1 MTKVNARTHV
11 GIRCY
16 FRVEKY
22 NANGVVQSI
31 GPFKNKV
38 LNCGLDA
45 MRKYSLTGG
54 DRILTR
60 YCNVGTGSSTPAA
73 SQTGLDSHV
82 ASAHYY
88 SVEDSYEAD
97 DPFRG
102 SETRRYDFN
111 IGKFDGDNL
120 TELGVSAENNDT
132 YLNRQLMRVTTA
144 VTDETIATGDGS
156 TKNFTES
163 LANDAC
169 DPDTLSITAYDSS
182 DTLMTVTDD
191 GDGNLTGDGSGTV
204 LYDTGAI
211 DVTFDSAPK
220 DDGDINAN
228 YEWQEPTTITVADDE
243 GLRVFCQVIQY
254 HMGEKDVYNANGS
267 FTFEDLYE
275 ETSETISVETK
286 VHTSFDSFPS
296 GDFHALYH
304 GDPYDKYD
312 DTDPSFYGYAILN
325 LFDDTDSNEE
335 EPDSTSRSFTGA
347 ADGGPYVDIEGTW
360 NPDTFTH
367 DIGYLQC
374 HVRHQA
380 WKHKFDPVI
389 TDIKDTEELKFTARI
404 SWGEY

>member
-1 MTKVNARTHV
+1 MTKVNARMHV

-22 NANGVVQSI
+22 NVNGVVQSI

-45 MRKYSLTGG
+45 METHGLTGS
-54 DRILTR
+54 ILQRRVMTN
-60 YCNVGTGSSTPAA
+60 YCNVGTGSSTPDA

-82 ASAHYY
+82 AS
-88 SVEDSYEAD
+88 VEYNSIEDEYEAN

-102 SETRRYDFN
+102 SETRRYDFS
-111 IGKFDGDNL
+111 IGTFDGDNL
-120 TELGVSAENNDT
+120 TELGVSDGNNDT
-132 YLNRQLMRVTTA
+132 YLNRQLMRVTDT

-156 TKNFTES
+156 AKNFTES
-163 LANDAC
+163 LANGAC

-204 LYDTGAI
+204 LYDTGAV

-220 DDGDINAN
+220 DGGDINAD
-228 YEWQEPTTITVADDE
+228 YEWQEPTTITVDDDE

-254 HMGEKDVYNANGS
+254 HMGEKGVYNANGD

-286 VHTSFDSFPS
+286 VDDSSAGLYFCTSSNS
-296 GDFHALYH
+296 
-304 GDPYDKYD
+304 
-312 DTDPSFYGYAILN
+312 
-325 LFDDTDSNEE
+325 DSNSLYGNALLTLYDETE
-335 EPDSTSRSFTGA
+335 SNAKEPDSYSRSFTGVA
-347 ADGGPYVDIEGTW
+347 GGGPYVDIEGTW
-360 NPDTFTH
+360 NPDTFTG
-367 DIGYLQC
+367 DIGYLRC
-374 HVRHQA
+374 HVSEQA
-380 WKHKFDPVI
+380 WVHKFDPVI
-389 TDIKDTEELKFTARI
+389 SDIEDTEELKFTARI